1 MSQNAGALT
10 PSRGNRRFII
20 LAIVLGMMGAGLV
33 YVATSRTS
41 DSGGGGGGSA
51 ADTPVVVAKAD
62 IPARTVVTQAMVE
75 VKLVSGEN
83 AAPLAFT
90 SVDQVVGQA
99 TRFPVTVGEQVLSS
113 KVVTLSGSTAAVSR
127 SLSFVIPEGR
137 RAFAMNVEQVQTAGG
152 LVLPGD
158 YVDIIV
164 MHDVQFRSADGGVET
179 VENYVVQNLMQ
190 NVEVLAVSQAIVD
203 VVETPST
210 TAANGSSGSSGA
222 SDTQRV
228 RNSEARPEPDAI
240 TVTLALTPEEVQRMY
255 LAEGNGTIR
264 LAVRPYGDNETLPVD
279 YQTKL
284 ELIPQDLPNPFQAL
298 R

>member
-1 MSQNAGALT
+1 
-10 PSRGNRRFII
+10 
-20 LAIVLGMMGAGLV
+20 
-33 YVATSRTS
+33 
-41 DSGGGGGGSA
+41 
-51 ADTPVVVAKAD
+51 
-62 IPARTVVTQAMVE
+62 MVE
-75 VKLVSGEN
+75 VKLVPAEN

-90 SVDQVVGQA
+90 SLDQVVGQA
-99 TRFPVTVGEQVLSS
+99 TRFPVTIGEQVLSS
-113 KVVTLSGSTAAVSR
+113 KVVALSGSTAAVSR

-137 RAFAMNVEQVQTAGG
+137 RAFALNVEQVQTAGG

-158 YVDIIV
+158 YVDVIV
-164 MHDVQFRSADGGVET
+164 MHDVQFRSSGGGFET
-179 VENYVVQNLMQ
+179 VENYVVQSLMQ
-190 NVEVLAVSQAIVD
+190 NIEVLAVQQSIVD
-203 VVETPST
+203 VVETPGGSG
-210 TAANGSSGSSGA
+210 ANGA

-228 RNSEARPEPDAI
+228 RNSEARPVPDAI
-240 TVTLALTPEEVQRMY
+240 TVTLAVTPEEVQRLY

>member
-41 DSGGGGGGSA
+41 DSGGGGGGA
-51 ADTPVVVAKAD
+51 ADTAVVIAKTD
-62 IPARTVVTQAMVE
+62 IPARTVVTQSMVE
-75 VKLVSGEN
+75 VKLVPAEN
-83 AAPLAFT
+83 AAPLAFST
-90 SVDQVVGQA
+90 LDQVVGQA

-113 KVVTLSGSTAAVSR
+113 KVVALSGNSAAVSR

-137 RAFAMNVEQVQTAGG
+137 RGFSITATEVMDAGG

-158 YVDIIV
+158 YVDIV
-164 MHDVQFRSADGGVET
+164 VLYDVQFRGTDGVET
-179 VENYVVQNLMQ
+179 VESYVVQHLMQ
-190 NVEVLAVSQAIVD
+190 NIEVLAVAQVIVD
-203 VVETPST
+203 VVETP
-210 TAANGSSGSSGA
+210 AAEGGGSNGAGA

-228 RNSEARPEPDAI
+228 RNSEAKPNHEAV
-240 TVTLALTPEEVQRMY
+240 TVTLALTPEEAQRLY
-255 LAEGNGTIR
+255 LAEANGKIR

>member
-41 DSGGGGGGSA
+41 DSDSGGGSA
-51 ADTPVVVAKAD
+51 ADTAVVIAKAD
-62 IPARTVVTQAMVE
+62 IPARTVVTQSMVE
-75 VKLVSGEN
+75 VKLVPAEN
-83 AAPLAFT
+83 AAPLAF
-90 SVDQVVGQA
+90 SSLDQVVGQA

-113 KVVTLSGSTAAVSR
+113 KVVALSGNSAAVSR

-137 RAFAMNVEQVQTAGG
+137 RAFAITATEVFGAGG

-158 YVDIIV
+158 YVDIV
-164 MHDVQFRSADGGVET
+164 VLYDVQFRGSNGVET
-179 VENYVVQNLMQ
+179 VESYVVQHLMQ
-190 NVEVLAVSQAIVD
+190 NIEVLAVAQAIVD
-203 VVETPST
+203 VVETPASGGT
-210 TAANGSSGSSGA
+210 GSNAGA

-228 RNSEARPEPDAI
+228 RNSEAKPNHEAV
-240 TVTLALTPEEVQRMY
+240 TVTLALTPEESQRIY
-255 LAEGNGTIR
+255 LAEANGRIR

-284 ELIPQDLPNPFQAL
+284 ELIPQNLPNPFQAL

>member
-41 DSGGGGGGSA
+41 DSGGGGGSA
-51 ADTPVVVAKAD
+51 ADTAVVVAKTD

-75 VKLVSGEN
+75 VKLVPAEN
-83 AAPLAFT
+83 AAPLAFST
-90 SVDQVVGQA
+90 LDQVVGQA
-99 TRFPVTVGEQVLSS
+99 TRFPVTIGEQVLSS
-113 KVVTLSGSTAAVSR
+113 KVVTLSGNSAAVSR

-137 RAFAMNVEQVQTAGG
+137 RAFAISADEVMDAGG

-158 YVDIIV
+158 YVDIV
-164 MHDVQFRSADGGVET
+164 VLYDVQFRGSDGVET
-179 VENYVVQNLMQ
+179 VESYVVQHLMQ
-190 NVEVLAVSQAIVD
+190 NIEVLAVAQIVVD
-203 VVETPST
+203 VVETPG
-210 TAANGSSGSSGA
+210 AAGSGSSNGAGA

-228 RNSEARPEPDAI
+228 RNSEAKPNHEAI
-240 TVTLALTPEEVQRMY
+240 TVTLALTPEEAQRLY
-255 LAEGNGTIR
+255 LAEANGKIR

>member
-41 DSGGGGGGSA
+41 DTGGSA
-51 ADTPVVVAKAD
+51 GGPADTAVVVAKAD
-62 IPARTVVTQAMVE
+62 IPARTIVTQSMVE
-75 VKLVSGEN
+75 VKLVPAEN
-83 AAPLAFT
+83 AAPLAF
-90 SVDQVVGQA
+90 SSLEQVVGQA

-113 KVVTLSGSTAAVSR
+113 KVVALSGNSAAVSR

-137 RAFAMNVEQVQTAGG
+137 RAFSISADEVMNAGG

-158 YVDIIV
+158 YIDIV
-164 MHDVQFRSADGGVET
+164 VLYDVQFRGTDGVET
-179 VENYVVQNLMQ
+179 VESYVVQHLMQ
-190 NVEVLAVSQAIVD
+190 NIEVLAVAQVIVD
-203 VVETPST
+203 VVESPNGEGSGST
-210 TAANGSSGSSGA
+210 NSSGA

-228 RNSEARPEPDAI
+228 RNSEAKANHEAV
-240 TVTLALTPEEVQRMY
+240 TVTLALTPEEAQRLY
-255 LAEGNGTIR
+255 LAEANGKVR

>member
-41 DSGGGGGGSA
+41 DSGGSGGSA
-51 ADTPVVVAKAD
+51 ADTAVVVAKTD

-75 VKLVSGEN
+75 VKLVPAEN
-83 AAPLAFT
+83 AAPLAFST
-90 SVDQVVGQA
+90 LDQVVGQA

-113 KVVTLSGSTAAVSR
+113 KVVALSGNSAAVSR

-137 RAFAMNVEQVQTAGG
+137 RGFSISASEVMDAGG

-158 YVDIIV
+158 YVDIV
-164 MHDVQFRSADGGVET
+164 VLYDVQFRGSDGVET
-179 VENYVVQNLMQ
+179 VESYVVQHLMQ
-190 NVEVLAVSQAIVD
+190 NIEVLAVAQAIVD
-203 VVETPST
+203 VVETPG
-210 TAANGSSGSSGA
+210 AAGGSNNAAGA

-228 RNSEARPEPDAI
+228 RNSEARANHEAI
-240 TVTLALTPEEVQRMY
+240 TVTLALTPEEAQRLY
-255 LAEGNGTIR
+255 LAEANGKIR

-279 YQTKL
+279 YQTRL
-284 ELIPQDLPNPFQAL
+284 ELIPRDLPNPFQAL

>member
-41 DSGGGGGGSA
+41 DSGGGGGSA
-51 ADTPVVVAKAD
+51 ADTAVVVAKTD
-62 IPARTVVTQAMVE
+62 IPARTVVTQSMVE
-75 VKLVSGEN
+75 VKLVPAEN
-83 AAPLAFT
+83 AAPLAF
-90 SVDQVVGQA
+90 SSLDQVVGQA

-113 KVVTLSGSTAAVSR
+113 KVVALSANSAAVSR

-137 RAFAMNVEQVQTAGG
+137 RAFAISADEVMDAGG

-158 YVDIIV
+158 YVDIV
-164 MHDVQFRSADGGVET
+164 VLYDVQFRSTDGVET
-179 VENYVVQNLMQ
+179 VESYVVQHLMQ
-190 NVEVLAVSQAIVD
+190 NIEILAVAQTIVD
-203 VVETPST
+203 VVETPAEGGSN
-210 TAANGSSGSSGA
+210 NGAGA

-228 RNSEARPEPDAI
+228 RNSEAKPNHEAI
-240 TVTLALTPEEVQRMY
+240 TVTLALTPEEAQRLY
-255 LAEGNGTIR
+255 LAEANGKIR
-264 LAVRPYGDNETLPVD
+264 LAVRPYGDTETLPVD

>member
-41 DSGGGGGGSA
+41 DSGGGSGGP
-51 ADTPVVVAKAD
+51 ADTAVVVAKTD

-83 AAPLAFT
+83 AAPLAF
-90 SVDQVVGQA
+90 SSLEQVVGQA
-99 TRFPVTVGEQVLSS
+99 TRFPITIGEQVLSS
-113 KVVTLSGSTAAVSR
+113 KVVALSGNTTAVSR

-137 RAFAMNVEQVQTAGG
+137 RAFAISASEVFGAGG

-158 YVDIIV
+158 YVDIV
-164 MHDVQFRSADGGVET
+164 VLYDVQFRGADGVET
-179 VENYVVQNLMQ
+179 VESYVVQHLMQ
-190 NVEVLAVSQAIVD
+190 NIEVLAVAQAIVD
-203 VVETPST
+203 VVETSASGGNGAG
-210 TAANGSSGSSGA
+210 AA
-222 SDTQRV
+222 DTQRV
-228 RNSEARPEPDAI
+228 RNSEARPNHEAL
-240 TVTLALTPEEVQRMY
+240 TVTLALTPEESQRIY
-255 LAEGNGTIR
+255 LAEANGKIR
-264 LAVRPYGDNETLPVD
+264 LAVRPYGDTETLPVD

-284 ELIPQDLPNPFQAL
+284 ELIPQNLPNPFQAL

>member
-41 DSGGGGGGSA
+41 DSGGGGGSA
-51 ADTPVVVAKAD
+51 ADTAVVVAKTD
-62 IPARTVVTQAMVE
+62 IPARTVVTQSMVE
-75 VKLVSGEN
+75 VKLVPAEN
-83 AAPLAFT
+83 AAPLAFST
-90 SVDQVVGQA
+90 LDQVVGQA

-113 KVVTLSGSTAAVSR
+113 KVVTLSGNSAAVSR

-137 RAFAMNVEQVQTAGG
+137 RGFAITASEVMDAGG

-158 YVDIIV
+158 YVDIV
-164 MHDVQFRSADGGVET
+164 VLYDVQFRGTDGVET
-179 VENYVVQNLMQ
+179 VESYVVQHLMQ
-190 NVEVLAVSQAIVD
+190 NIEVLAVAQSIVD
-203 VVETPST
+203 VVETPAEGGSN
-210 TAANGSSGSSGA
+210 NGAGA

-228 RNSEARPEPDAI
+228 RNSEAKPNHEAI
-240 TVTLALTPEEVQRMY
+240 TVTLALTPEEAQRLY
-255 LAEGNGTIR
+255 LAEANGKIR
-264 LAVRPYGDNETLPVD
+264 LAVRPYGDTETLPVD

>member
-41 DSGGGGGGSA
+41 DSGGGGGSA
-51 ADTPVVVAKAD
+51 ADTAVVVAKAD
-62 IPARTVVTQAMVE
+62 IPARTVVTQSMVE
-75 VKLVSGEN
+75 VKLVPAEN
-83 AAPLAFT
+83 AAPLAFST
-90 SVDQVVGQA
+90 LDQVVGQA
-99 TRFPVTVGEQVLSS
+99 TRFPVTIGEQVLSS
-113 KVVTLSGSTAAVSR
+113 KVVALSGNSAAVSR

-137 RAFAMNVEQVQTAGG
+137 RAFSISASEVMDAGG

-158 YVDIIV
+158 YVDIV
-164 MHDVQFRSADGGVET
+164 VLYDVQFRGSDGVET
-179 VENYVVQNLMQ
+179 VESYVVQHLLQ
-190 NVEVLAVSQAIVD
+190 NIEVLAVAQAIVD
-203 VVETPST
+203 VVETSG
-210 TAANGSSGSSGA
+210 AGSSGSNNSAGA

-228 RNSEARPEPDAI
+228 RNSEAKPNHEAI
-240 TVTLALTPEEVQRMY
+240 TVTLALTPEEAQRLY
-255 LAEGNGTIR
+255 LAEANGKIR

>member
-41 DSGGGGGGSA
+41 DSGGGGSA
-51 ADTPVVVAKAD
+51 ADTAVVVAKTD
-62 IPARTVVTQAMVE
+62 IPARTVVTQSMVE
-75 VKLVSGEN
+75 VKLVPAEN
-83 AAPLAFT
+83 AAPLAFST
-90 SVDQVVGQA
+90 LDQVVGQA

-113 KVVTLSGSTAAVSR
+113 KVVTLSGNSAAVSR

-137 RAFAMNVEQVQTAGG
+137 RGFAITASEVMDAGG

-158 YVDIIV
+158 YVDIV
-164 MHDVQFRSADGGVET
+164 VLYDVQFRSTDGVET
-179 VENYVVQNLMQ
+179 VESYVVQHLMQ
-190 NVEVLAVSQAIVD
+190 NIEVLAVAQSIVD
-203 VVETPST
+203 VVETPAEGGSN
-210 TAANGSSGSSGA
+210 NGAGA

-228 RNSEARPEPDAI
+228 RNSEAKPNHEAI
-240 TVTLALTPEEVQRMY
+240 TVTLALTPEEAQRLY
-255 LAEGNGTIR
+255 LAEANGKIR
-264 LAVRPYGDNETLPVD
+264 LAVRPYGDTETLPVD